1 MIENVNHITLVIS
14 IVLAAV
20 LVAGIYTTITQAA
33 FAAKNLNSSKS
44 NIYRQNANLNQEVV
58 DGDGPTTQTNTNIC
72 NCPSDDDNTV
82 DGNDNQDNQNSNI
95 Q

>member
-1 MIENVNHITLVIS
+1 MVKNMNHITLVVS

-20 LVAGIYTTITQAA
+20 LVGGIYLTSTQAA

-58 DGDGPTTQTNTNIC
+58 DGDGPATQTNTNIC
-72 NCPSDDDNTV
+72 NCPSDDDNTLN
-82 DGNDNQDNQNSNI
+82 DNDNQDNQNSNI